1 VVMSFS
7 CISIF
12 FFLKKKVQICFD
24 IVHQHVSVILG
35 LIIII
40 LIIIL
45 ILIIIILYLSCVPE
59 RETLWLVVWSV
70 GIFLGGYYI
79 VLDLYCIF

>member
-1 VVMSFS
+1 
-7 CISIF
+7 
-12 FFLKKKVQICFD
+12 VQICFD

-35 LIIII
+35 LIIIIIII